1 MYEMNYGESRRPRSN
16 EKWMGTFKPN
26 NSLASLSDDWPISRG
41 DSLVCLPM
49 GSKYGCLSDS
59 FLFPKLTCI
68 DIWIHEKKM
77 GFLH

>member
-41 DSLVCLPM
+41 DSLVCLPREVSM
-49 GSKYGCLSDS
+49 VA
-59 FLFPKLTCI
+59 FL
-68 DIWIHEKKM
+68 IH
-77 GFLH
+77 FFFQS